1 MDYINSLKLHSL
13 VPGSIRKGQKVTGE
27 NLTHPLQ
34 VSRRLSLICA
44 RMFLAFRKDV
54 RSLMVYTTTK
64 PSAQSNGSSKIHLL
78 SSLWQCGGEN
88 TGFQSK
94 TTWLLKKQKGYQ
106 KGRFWG
112 FRVNTIAWL
121 HQRERKYKSSGVS
134 VHLVL
139 KAANAIS
146 KKLVLYQKSLFWLRW
161 LPMFLRTWALSYSID
176 GCPSHEFW
184 KSKWNNNCWNKRSQ
198 MQQL

>member
-1 MDYINSLKLHSL
+1 MDYINSLKLHSP

-78 SSLWQCGGEN
+78 SSLWQCEE
-88 TGFQSK
+88 
-94 TTWLLKKQKGYQ
+94 KQQKQHGCWKSGYQ
-106 KGRFWG
+106 KGCFWG

-134 VHLVL
+134 VHSVL